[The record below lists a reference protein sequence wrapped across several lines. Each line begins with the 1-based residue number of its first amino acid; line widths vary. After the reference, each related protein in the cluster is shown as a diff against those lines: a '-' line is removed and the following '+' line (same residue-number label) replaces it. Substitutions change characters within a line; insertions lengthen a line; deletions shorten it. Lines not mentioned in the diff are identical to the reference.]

1 MTNISATLRRPALLV
16 ILDGFGINPD
26 PTHNAILQAKTP
38 NFDRYFADYPMTTLE
53 ASGRGVGLPAG
64 QMGNSEVGH
73 MTIGSGTIVKQ
84 DLVRI
89 DDAIED
95 GSFYENPALLSA
107 VAAAREAQR
116 PLNLIGLVSDGGVH
130 SHIDHLGALIR
141 LCHRHQVVP
150 QVHMI
155 TDGRDTAPQAAL
167 SYLPGLEALLDE
179 CGGHI
184 GTISGRYYAMDRD
197 QRWERVQLAWDN
209 IVHARGVAAE
219 TAAQAIRDSYAA
231 GNNDEFILP
240 TRLPGQQQLQAGD
253 EMIFFNFRNDRAR
266 QICAAFALD
275 KFDEFERGPDYRPI
289 NLTTMT
295 YYDAKL
301 GSPVAFAPMRPEIT
315 LGSVISDAGLRQ
327 LHCAETE
334 KYAHVTFFFNGGREQ
349 PYLGEDR
356 RLIESPRVATY
367 DLQPEM
373 SAAGVADAV
382 IEALQSGSYEFI
394 VVNFANGDMVGHTA
408 VRDAIIE
415 AVEVL
420 DYEVG
425 RVLEAAIAS
434 RFSVVLTAD
443 HGNCDEMVDPDT
455 GKPHTQHS
463 THPVPC
469 LIIDPEVKMLAQ
481 GENLSAIAPTI
492 LQIMGIPKP
501 AQMTGNS
508 VIVDSWSE
516 LP

>member
-1 MTNISATLRRPALLV
+1 M
-16 ILDGFGINPD
+16 
-26 PTHNAILQAKTP
+26 
-38 NFDRYFADYPMTTLE
+38 
-53 ASGRGVGLPAG
+53 PAG

-107 VAAAREAQR
+107 VAAARKAQR
-116 PLNLIGLVSDGGVH
+116 PMHLIGLVSDGGVH
-130 SHIDHLGALIR
+130 SHIDHLYALIR

-209 IVHARGVAAE
+209 IVHARGAAAA
-219 TAAQAIRDSYAA
+219 TAVQAIQDSYAA
-231 GNNDEFILP
+231 GSNDEFILP

-253 EMIFFNFRNDRAR
+253 VMIFFNFRNDRVR

-275 KFDEFERGPDYRPI
+275 RFDEFERGPDYRPV
-289 NLTTMT
+289 NVTTMT

-315 LGSVISDAGLRQ
+315 LGSVVSDAGLRQ

-349 PYLGEDR
+349 PYPGEDR

-382 IEALQSGSYEFI
+382 IEALQSGDYEFI

-420 DYEVG
+420 DHEVD
-425 RVLEAAIAS
+425 RVLAAAIAN
-434 RFSVVLTAD
+434 RFAVVLTAD
-443 HGNCDEMVDPDT
+443 HGNCDEMVDPAT

-469 LIIDPEVKMLAQ
+469 LIIDPEVKTLAQ

-492 LQIMGIPKP
+492 LQLMGIPKP

-508 VIVDSWSE
+508 VIVDNWSE